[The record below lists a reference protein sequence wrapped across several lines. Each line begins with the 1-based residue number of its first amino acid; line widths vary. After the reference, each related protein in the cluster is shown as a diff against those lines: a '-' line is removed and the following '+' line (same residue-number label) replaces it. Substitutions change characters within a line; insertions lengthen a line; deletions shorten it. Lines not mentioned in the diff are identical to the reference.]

1 MADRNHHEE
10 IVGGMAEQLKD
21 ILAGSEQAMYLYLD
35 DTHKMCNQKFAK
47 MLGFDSPEEWARVKD
62 PLAES
67 VAEKSQR
74 AVVEAYQRAMDKS
87 AASALKVTVKHRLG
101 RTFEVDMIMV
111 PVAYQGHKMALH
123 FIQA

>member
-1 MADRNHHEE
+1 MAERNHHED
-10 IVGGMAEQLKD
+10 IVEGMAEQLKD

-35 DTHKMCNQKFAK
+35 DTHKMCNRKFAEL
-47 MLGFDSPEEWARVKD
+47 LGYSSPEEWAKVKD
-62 PLAES
+62 PLAEG
-67 VAEKSQR
+67 VAGKSQR

-87 AASALKVTVKHRLG
+87 AASALKVTAKHRLG